1 MPNAGIAF
9 TPRADSRL
17 RTALAIMAPGVAYET
32 AELAALLHC
41 PAEFIRK
48 AMRPAIQ
55 AGVVIKATVPGKACR
70 CTYAIAHGYVAPP
83 APPPRELVPFGVLPA
98 NVVRITW
105 PPVGTVEQ
113 MGAA

>member
-1 MPNAGIAF
+1 MTF
-9 TPRADSRL
+9 TPRVDSRL
-17 RTALAIMAPGVAYET
+17 RTALAIMLPGVAYET
-32 AELAALLHC
+32 AELAAQLHC

-70 CTYAIAHGYVAPP
+70 CTYSMAHGYVAPP

-105 PPVGTVEQ
+105 PPVGTVDRV
-113 MGAA
+113 AA

>member
-17 RTALAIMAPGVAYET
+17 RTALAIMAPGVAYQ
-32 AELAALLHC
+32 ASELAALLGC

-48 AMRPAIQ
+48 TMRPAIQ
-55 AGVVIKATVPGKACR
+55 AGAVVKAPVPGRVIR
-70 CTYAIAHGYVAPP
+70 CTYTIAKGYVAPP